1 MLLSKIHLH
10 NFRNFENDEF
20 DFSPFLTLIVGD
32 NAHGKTSLL
41 EGIYT
46 GVLGRGFRETRE
58 VELIRWEQPHAIVE
72 IIMTDKDSKIIFQ
85 VKLQRAGEDRVEKT
99 FYVSKSK
106 KSYYQYKQ
114 LQTKAVLFSPEL
126 INLIKGSPS
135 RRRRSFD
142 DTLSVIDKRY
152 GKHLRNYEN
161 ALRQRNKIL
170 ENFIDENSLASE
182 LAFWNKSLA
191 TDASYI
197 SMKRAE
203 YVDYLNK
210 YPKVDGKEFSIQYKK
225 DECTSD
231 RLIEVF
237 PLERRLRRTTIGP
250 QKDDYVIYL
259 HDKEN
264 KKDIHLYGSRSEQ
277 RLAVFWLKLNE
288 IRRIEEIYKVRP
300 VLLLDDVFSE
310 LDQSNKSLVMRVIKG
325 YQTVITTT
333 EDHIDELAQMP
344 EAVIR
349 L

>member
-1 MLLSKIHLH
+1 MVLSKIYLH
-10 NFRNFENDEF
+10 NFRNFEKAEF
-20 DFSPFLTLIVGD
+20 EFNPHLTLIVGD
-32 NAHGKTSLL
+32 NAHGKTSLM

-46 GVLGRGFRETRE
+46 GILGRGFRETRE
-58 VELIRWEQPHAIVE
+58 VELIRWEQSQAVVE
-72 IIMTDKDSKIIFQ
+72 IIMTDDDSKTMFQ
-85 VKLQRAGEDRVEKT
+85 VRLQRTGEDRVDKN

-106 KSYYQYKQ
+106 KSHHQYKQ
-114 LQTKAVLFSPEL
+114 LQTKAVLFSPEQ
-126 INLIKGSPS
+126 INLIKGSPG
-135 RRRRSFD
+135 RRRRYFD
-142 DTLSVIDKRY
+142 DTLYILDKKY

-170 ENFIDENSLASE
+170 ENYVDENSLVSE
-182 LAFWNKSLA
+182 LAFWNESIVA
-191 TDASYI
+191 DASYI
-197 SMKRAE
+197 SLKRAE
-203 YVDYLNK
+203 YIDYLNK

-225 DECTSD
+225 DECTKD
-231 RLIEVF
+231 RLDEVF
-237 PLERRLRRTTIGP
+237 GLERRIRRTTIGP

-259 HDKEN
+259 HEEKN

-310 LDQSNKSLVMRVIKG
+310 LDNSNKSLVMRVIKD

-333 EDHIDELAQMP
+333 EDHVEELAKVP